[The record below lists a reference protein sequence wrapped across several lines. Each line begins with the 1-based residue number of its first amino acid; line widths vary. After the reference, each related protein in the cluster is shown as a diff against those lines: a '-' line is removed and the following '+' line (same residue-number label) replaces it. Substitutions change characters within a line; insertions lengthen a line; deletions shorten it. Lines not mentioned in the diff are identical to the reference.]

1 MKCSKLIFPAMFA
14 VLAGCVQAI
23 NTYGV
28 GDFNAIPKVEYTAYQ
43 YSSGAGEGLR
53 AVFLKSPDS
62 DVDII
67 PYSIQIT
74 TGKATPEEARKFMEK
89 GSHFRN
95 IEYQGVTYKGKP
107 IGYLFT
113 YGYHSFSRDS
123 IEINLFERGGKVY
136 FSVWEKTYD

>member
-1 MKCSKLIFPAMFA
+1 MKYSKLIFPAMFA

-23 NTYGV
+23 DTYGV
-28 GDFNAIPKVEYTAYQ
+28 RDFNAIPKVEYTAYR
-43 YSSGAGEGLR
+43 YSSGAGERLR

-62 DVDII
+62 DIQII

-74 TGKATPEEARKFMEK
+74 TGRATPEEARAFMER

-95 IEYQGVTYKGKP
+95 IVYQGVTYKGKP
-107 IGYLFT
+107 VGYLFT
-113 YGYHSFSRDS
+113 YGHHSFSRDS

-136 FSVWEKTYD
+136 FSVWEKKGE

>member
-1 MKCSKLIFPAMFA
+1 MKYSKLIFPAMCA
-14 VLAGCVQAI
+14 VLAGCVQVI

-28 GDFNAIPKVEYTAYQ
+28 GDFNAIPKAEYTAYQ
-43 YSSGAGEGLR
+43 YSSGAGDRLR
-53 AVFLKSPDS
+53 AVFLKSPDG
-62 DVDII
+62 DIDII

-74 TGKATPEEARKFMEK
+74 TGKATPDEARTFMER

-95 IEYQGVTYKGKP
+95 IQYQGITYRGKP

-123 IEINLFERGGKVY
+123 IEISLFERDGKVY
-136 FSVWEKTYD
+136 FSVWEKNRD